1 MESLIKK
8 SSFHPWLAWIMPY
21 KSPIG
26 PKLGENIVIKIRLWY
41 YTLSIYKYYQLTFFL
56 ILIEKIDQK
65 SNFQPQLV
73 WTRPYKSQIGSK
85 REENVIF
92 ESRESK

>member
-1 MESLIKK
+1 MGRKR
-8 SSFHPWLAWIMPY
+8 
-21 KSPIG
+21 
-26 PKLGENIVIKIRLWY
+26 GENVVIKIRLWY
-41 YTLSIYKYYQLTFFL
+41 TLSMYKYYQLTFFL

-85 REENVIF
+85 LGENMVF
-92 ESRESK
+92 GSRESY